1 MKTILILLSLSL
13 GSFAIADQQAEVQ
26 CNIEN
31 YKDFI
36 DKPDTHHCNLREAD
50 LREANLYKAYLYKAN
65 LRRAKVTKEQA
76 KYLREQGLSGFV
88 IVE

>member
-1 MKTILILLSLSL
+1 MKTILILLSLSF
-13 GSFAIADQQAEVQ
+13 GSFAIADWPAEVQ

-36 DKPDTHHCNLREAD
+36 DKPDTYHCNLQ
-50 LREANLYKAYLYKAN
+50 EANLYKAN

-76 KYLREQGLSGFV
+76 EYLKKQGLSGFV
-88 IVE
+88 VE